1 MDVIR
6 QSLAVT
12 FVFLLLWVAV
22 WFLRKKAGISFS
34 KGRANKNVLESR
46 AKLALTAQHSLHL
59 VRIRDRELVF
69 AVHPAGVTVLSDVVG
84 AQASITGGR
93 ET

>member
-6 QSLAVT
+6 QSIAIT
-12 FVFLLLWVAV
+12 FVFLLLWAAV
-22 WFLRKKAGISFS
+22 WLLRKKPGISFS
-34 KGRANKNVLESR
+34 KGRANKNIVESC
-46 AKLALTAQHSLHL
+46 AKVALTAQHSLHL
-59 VRIRDRELVF
+59 VRIRDRELVL